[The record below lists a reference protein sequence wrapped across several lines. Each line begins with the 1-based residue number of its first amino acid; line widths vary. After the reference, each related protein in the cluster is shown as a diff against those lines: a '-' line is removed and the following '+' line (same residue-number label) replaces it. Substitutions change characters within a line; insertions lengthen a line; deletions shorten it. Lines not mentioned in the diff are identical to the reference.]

1 MFFMQ
6 RSHSMLFNYIFLIFY
21 RILDIG
27 VFFSSSVCYNIF
39 FFFNILQIMNK
50 SLLLILTGLVS
61 ININLFAQTEIGL
74 NTEQQTQSNESS
86 TQVAAEQETQSNE
99 SSTQVAAEQETQSNE
114 SSTQVAAEQE
124 TQSNESSTQVAI
136 EQQTQSNESSTQVA
150 IEQETNTEL
159 SKPTHTRHSKPKI
172 KAAIKGKRAKSS
184 PSLALGVS
192 YATYSSVYSS
202 SEDNAIAGTEDG
214 SGLGIQLFSSFEKST
229 LSVGIISGSGDS
241 QTEDD
246 LDAYSA
252 HYLWHYHKNPSAP
265 VIFKYGLG
273 ITNFSLSNTD
283 LFGADTEDYTT
294 LSFQFGWTFN
304 RPSVNFFIYYTG
316 GLGDTDYH
324 TDRFKDTQVT
334 NSYLQLGVLFN
345 L

>member
-1 MFFMQ
+1 
-6 RSHSMLFNYIFLIFY
+6 MLFNYIFLIFY

-86 TQVAAEQETQSNE
+86 TQVAAEQEI
-99 SSTQVAAEQETQSNE
+99 EQETQSNE

-124 TQSNESSTQVAI
+124 IEQETQSNESSTQVA
-136 EQQTQSNESSTQVA
+136 A
-150 IEQETNTEL
+150 EQETNTEL